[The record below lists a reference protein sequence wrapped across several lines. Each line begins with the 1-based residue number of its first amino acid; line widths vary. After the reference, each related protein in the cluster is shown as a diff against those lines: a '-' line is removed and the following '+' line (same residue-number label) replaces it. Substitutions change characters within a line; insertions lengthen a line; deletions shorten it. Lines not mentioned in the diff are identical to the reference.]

1 MLYSVGTTYKDLND
15 AGYTTHPYPTVS
27 PFDGTS
33 GPLDWDYLYDVSGLV
48 AQNTSSTTAGTVD
61 EGQLRNIMNAEA
73 FTVDGKQYLFI
84 GGYVSGG
91 ASIYEIDPVTGMP
104 STFIDHVESATS
116 STSDDDDDWFST
128 GEEWNDITVQRV
140 DATGEYVITVFSQSS
155 AVHFGFDPNGGHS
168 SLDPNSTG
176 ALTWIG
182 TEGDEKTATS
192 IKNYDTD
199 GTNFLG
205 WTDPNSNTSQ
215 LNGYEILP
223 DGKIL
228 AVNDQGLW
236 LADAGVTDVKSFS
249 AGDYIMTGTSGN
261 DLIDATNL
269 GDPDGDIVDNNDGN
283 PNSPGVGDDDSI
295 VAGDGDDTI
304 IGGLGS
310 DTMLGEGGDDT
321 FILTDG
327 DGCDS
332 IVGGETGETGGDT
345 LDASNLSTGVSVTMT
360 GAESGHLIVG
370 GAAGATG
377 ISSTGGAAYIDPTSW
392 ISGTP
397 EITEFSYPNGSP
409 DAPADNISIRRTD
422 LGDLEHMVID
432 GEDYLVASATN
443 GLQIFKVDPDT
454 GDLTKGQT
462 LVHIDPWVAT
472 DETSQTYGHQ
482 LTVFNVTASDGS
494 ERLMMMAQAKNSA
507 FLYSYDNATGEWSQ
521 TEQVDP
527 SDLGVTGWT
536 ETTNMISN
544 MGIHTAADSTT
555 YLYYGTRAG
564 GHQATTRFEVDGD
577 SGTFDVANSTFYATP
592 SGFHESG
599 MRVINLDDGTS
610 KIISAASNIW
620 TTGTFQEDNLVI
632 YDIDVNGDITN
643 PSNPTLLDQGE
654 LDTAELAY
662 RMLREDNFVDPN
674 GNIVIAGGG
683 RISIIDPTTNSLV
696 ATYEQNRIWHGV
708 DYSLDDQGNL
718 YVSGRATAS
727 SSYQQDPWTMV
738 LDLDDYSLVAQ
749 GAATG
754 AQLNYSQINH
764 SGQGHEAIFVT
775 TTSGQSFYY

>member
-1 MLYSVGTTYKDLND
+1 
-15 AGYTTHPYPTVS
+15 
-27 PFDGTS
+27 
-33 GPLDWDYLYDVSGLV
+33 
-48 AQNTSSTTAGTVD
+48 
-61 EGQLRNIMNAEA
+61 
-73 FTVDGKQYLFI
+73 
-84 GGYVSGG
+84 
-91 ASIYEIDPVTGMP
+91 
-104 STFIDHVESATS
+104 
-116 STSDDDDDWFST
+116 
-128 GEEWNDITVQRV
+128 
-140 DATGEYVITVFSQSS
+140 
-155 AVHFGFDPNGGHS
+155 
-168 SLDPNSTG
+168 
-176 ALTWIG
+176 
-182 TEGDEKTATS
+182 
-192 IKNYDTD
+192 
-199 GTNFLG
+199 
-205 WTDPNSNTSQ
+205 
-215 LNGYEILP
+215 
-223 DGKIL
+223 
-228 AVNDQGLW
+228 
-236 LADAGVTDVKSFS
+236 
-249 AGDYIMTGTSGN
+249 MTGTPGN
-261 DLIDATNL
+261 DLIDATYL

-544 MGIHTAADSTT
+544 TGIHTAADGTT

-564 GHQATTRFEVDGD
+564 GHQGITRFEVDGD
-577 SGTFDVANSTFYATP
+577 SGTVDVANSTFYATP

-643 PSNPTLLDQGE
+643 PSNSTLLDQGE

-764 SGQGHEAIFVT
+764 TGQGHEAIFVT